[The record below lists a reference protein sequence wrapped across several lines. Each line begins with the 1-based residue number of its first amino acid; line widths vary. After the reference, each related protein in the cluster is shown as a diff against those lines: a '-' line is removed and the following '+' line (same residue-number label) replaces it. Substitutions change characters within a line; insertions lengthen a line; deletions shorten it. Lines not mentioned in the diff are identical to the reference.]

1 MPEPMSSTNYQNI
14 VVKLKDSAK
23 RVAERSMSNAA
34 SKLRGDAISADVAV
48 SVDGTWQRKGFPSM
62 NGVVTAISID
72 SGKVLDTAIL
82 SKNCKGCTNMQSVKS
97 VDPNRYERWYAM
109 HKCGLNYK
117 GSSPAMEKRI
127 LLL

>member
-1 MPEPMSSTNYQNI
+1 MLLFKYAGTDVFEELSKYCYQI
-14 VVKLKDSAK
+14 KDSAK

-34 SKLRGDAISADVAV
+34 SKLRGDAIYADVGV
-48 SVDGTWQRKGFPSM
+48 SVDGTWQRKGFSSM

-97 VDPNRYERWYAM
+97 VDPNRYERCM
-109 HKCGLNYK
+109 PCI
-117 GSSPAMEKRI
+117 SVV
-127 LLL
+127 